1 MTTDFP
7 FVEIPEKL
15 ADAIGRPEAG
25 TRIYRKSGTQEEVGK
40 WFSLLSR
47 VVGPTVSPGGV
58 IMFCPVSR
66 AAVHKRTKEGKLS
79 IFLFHVTKQKKGIFG
94 KTKVIRNAPY
104 GYIPVSE
111 AEAWR
116 REIEERA
123 VQNEEITREELEGTR
138 ADMDDEFLQWPDKNE
153 RPGLIEGLQMM
164 GFTPKQALQELL
176 KPMLGSPE
184 NETPTKKR
192 KGSKP

>member
-1 MTTDFP
+1 MIFEFP
-7 FVEIPEKL
+7 FVEIPEEL
-15 ADAIGRPEAG
+15 ADAIGRPDPG

-40 WFSLLSR
+40 WFRLLSR

-94 KTKVIRNAPY
+94 KTKMIRNAPY

-123 VQNEEITREELEGTR
+123 VRNEEITREELEGAR
-138 ADMDDEFLQWPDKNE
+138 ADWNDEFLQWPNRRE
-153 RPGLIEGLQMM
+153 RPGLSEVLEDLGY
-164 GFTPKQALQELL
+164 TPKQLLQELL
-176 KPMLGSPE
+176 KPVLGSPE
-184 NETPTKKR
+184 EEKPTKKR
-192 KGSKP
+192 KKGKR